1 MAQFTSHALER
12 RRARRKKQ
20 AARHMET
27 GDQAVQRALE
37 NGYITKEQ
45 VKEFYEM
52 KKKKEAEKQKLKKDL
67 KRKRPARIFTGLNTN
82 SM

>member
-1 MAQFTSHALER
+1 MAKFTSHALEK

-20 AARHMET
+20 AARNMET

>member
-1 MAQFTSHALER
+1 MAKFTSHSLER
-12 RRARRKKQ
+12 RRARRKRQ

-27 GDQAVQRALE
+27 GDQAIQNALE
-37 NGYITKEQ
+37 KGYITKEQ
-45 VKEFYEM
+45 VKEYYEM